1 MANTSLAALTTRG
14 HQTSAG
20 QTASRTIAGVAQLL
34 LPRGAAPSFAAH
46 TLHLYEVSATKSPYS
61 RLSGADVLD

>member
-34 LPRGAAPSFAAH
+34 PRGAAPSLAAH